1 MAAAVAVRYRDDYPS
16 VPFYGPARPA
26 IVDALRA
33 WFAGSP
39 VGSHSTYK
47 QLRCLL
53 YGAGPAITDAL
64 RARFAGSP
72 VGSHSTYKQLRC
84 LLYGAV
90 LTRGAEMQSRIA
102 DSGQ

>member
-1 MAAAVAVRYRDDYPS
+1 M
-16 VPFYGPARPA
+16 
-26 IVDALRA
+26 DALRA
-33 WFAGSP
+33 QHACSP

-53 YGAGPAITDAL
+53 HGAGPAITDAL

-72 VGSHSTYKQLRC
+72 VGSHSTCKQLRC

-90 LTRGAEMQSRIA
+90 LTRGANNIINELLTRHTSILRQFVY
-102 DSGQ
+102 